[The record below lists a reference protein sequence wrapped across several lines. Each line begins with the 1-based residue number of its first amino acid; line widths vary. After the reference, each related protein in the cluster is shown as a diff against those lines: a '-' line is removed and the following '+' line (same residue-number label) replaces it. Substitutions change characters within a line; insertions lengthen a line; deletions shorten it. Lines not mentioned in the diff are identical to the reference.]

1 MQNKKKYPK
10 TKYRVV
16 NGNGYTICD
25 SWGQVEERINYYKTN
40 PLFKDKDRFQI
51 KYVVKVTEELIE
63 I

>member
-10 TKYRVV
+10 IKYRVV
-16 NGNGYTICD
+16 NSNGYTTCD
-25 SWGQVEERINYYKTN
+25 SWDQVEERITYYKTN
-40 PLFKDKDRFQI
+40 PLFKDKDRFQV

>member
-1 MQNKKKYPK
+1 MLDKKKYPK
-10 TKYRVV
+10 IKYRMVT
-16 NGNGYTICD
+16 GNGYTICN
-25 SWGQVEERINYYKTN
+25 SWDQVKERINYYKTN

>member
-10 TKYRVV
+10 IKYRVV
-16 NGNGYTICD
+16 NGNGYAICD
-25 SWGQVEERINYYKTN
+25 SWDQVEERINYYKTN
-40 PLFKDKDRFQI
+40 PLFKDKDRFQV

>member
-1 MQNKKKYPK
+1 M
-10 TKYRVV
+10 V

-25 SWGQVEERINYYKTN
+25 SWSQVEERINYYKTN
-40 PLFKDKDRFQI
+40 PLFKDKDKFQV